1 MNMSEDVSV
10 VDLARLVA
18 AGSAPIII
26 DVREPGEFTGPLGHA
41 PGAIN
46 VPLQTLPQRIVELE
60 QFRTGRCH
68 IICLSGG
75 RSAMAARWL
84 VEQGFADACNV
95 TGGMKAWNQAGL
107 PKVLD

>member
-1 MNMSEDVSV
+1 MSEDVSV
-10 VDLARLVA
+10 VELARLVA
-18 AGSAPIII
+18 AGSAPVII
-26 DVREPGEFTGPLGHA
+26 DVRELVEFTGPLGHA
-41 PGAIN
+41 PGALNI
-46 VPLQTLPQRIVELE
+46 PLQSLPLRLQELE

-84 VEQGFADACNV
+84 LEQGFADACNV

-107 PKVLD
+107 PKILD